1 MGMVWFLFALVI
13 VDQFNVKYVRTLK
26 AKDNPPVRPNGNRSE
41 PFQIAFER
49 MKAVA
54 GQVKFLRGGCL
65 IENCKNF

>member
-1 MGMVWFLFALVI
+1 MI
-13 VDQFNVKYVRTLK
+13 VDQFNVKCIPTLK
-26 AKDNPPVRPNGNRSE
+26 AEYNPPVRPNCNRPE
-41 PFQIAFER
+41 AFQIAFER